1 MRERPRFAG
10 LVDDAAAA
18 SDARLAGGAGG
29 RPARRLIAV
38 TAMVSGALVCA
49 VLVTNVDLVLPLAIA
64 AALLAASAVAAA
76 RLDRG

>member
-1 MRERPRFAG
+1 MRERPRLTA

-29 RPARRLIAV
+29 RPARRRIAV
-38 TAMVSGALVCA
+38 TAMVSGALPGA
-49 VLVTNVDLVLPLAIA
+49 VLVTNVELVLPLAT

>member
-29 RPARRLIAV
+29 RPARRRIAV
-38 TAMVSGALVCA
+38 TAMVSGALPGA
-49 VLVTNVDLVLPLAIA
+49 VLVTNVELVLPLATA